1 MVYYNNPDERA
12 KQDALDAA
20 RGYSYLK
27 SPIPDWTQNPDN
39 PDWAANNPY
48 ASQGT
53 PYVPNSSPITDPWL
67 INYLQQQGY
76 TPSQIQS
83 MKMTDALAQQAGAP
97 PPQQT
102 RRSVAPPP
110 QSATDFGKSVAGA
123 AGKAGLSNVASQAG
137 AGTLGEAGSL
147 ASLGTAAGVGGVG
160 AYYAPSYMKYGNMAL
175 QGTGDKSD
183 VVKTAALTN
192 PMTSWAVPIVDKIS
206 GLWSSG
212 KPKDQKRRD
221 QVRKVMQQ
229 HGMFGTSGD
238 DWTLDN
244 PDNTGFDVGKD
255 GGAQYNGHKYYETD
269 LTNAPQNQSAAKA
282 GMDPLAYLIT
292 GGDKELAPEFSGY
305 FTNTVVQGAGGKD
318 LNVLKANILDKYKKA
333 GFDTPEKA
341 QAGIA
346 ELVKA
351 GKIDQATGQ
360 TLSASVMA
368 AFSPAAPM
376 GTRRSGP
383 MNPNASNNN
392 MARRR
397 AAGENRRRRTQA
409 QSYAPQVYAP
419 NVLSPTSTS
428 NGYNEFGQGLANV
441 YQQNQQ
447 GLV

>member
-12 KQDALDAA
+12 RQDELDQA

-27 SPIPDWTQNPDN
+27 QPIPDWEE
-39 PDWAANNPY
+39 NNPY
-48 ASQGT
+48 
-53 PYVPNSSPITDPWL
+53 YSSPTPPSSMPLDPSV
-67 INYLQQQGY
+67 IAYLQQQGY
-76 TPSQIQS
+76 TPAQIQD
-83 MKMTDALAQQAGAP
+83 MKMHNLIAP
-97 PPQQT
+97 ASNTQPPQQT
-102 RRSVAPPP
+102 RRSSSPPP
-110 QSATDFGKSVAGA
+110 KSPDAGDLTTGINRMVTGAALDKGTAGIYGPAMKVAGSISPEIPKTANKIIDAGAYVNPLTAPFKVASSFGDKLWGSGKS
-123 AGKAGLSNVASQAG
+123 
-137 AGTLGEAGSL
+137 
-147 ASLGTAAGVGGVG
+147 
-160 AYYAPSYMKYGNMAL
+160 
-175 QGTGDKSD
+175 
-183 VVKTAALTN
+183 
-192 PMTSWAVPIVDKIS
+192 
-206 GLWSSG
+206 
-212 KPKDQKRRD
+212 KDQQRRD
-221 QVRKVMQQ
+221 QVRKMMQE

-269 LTNAPQNQSAAKA
+269 VTNAPQNQAAAKT
-282 GMDPLAYLIT
+282 GVDPLAYLIT

-305 FTNTVVQGAGGKD
+305 FTNTVVQGAGAKD
-318 LNVLKANILDKYKKA
+318 INILKANIIDKYKKA

-360 TLSASVMA
+360 TLSASIMA
-368 AFSPAAPM
+368 TFAPAAPT

-397 AAGENRRRRTQA
+397 AAGDNKKRRTQV
-409 QSYAPQVYAP
+409 QSYAPQTFAP
-419 NVLSPTSTS
+419 NTLSPTSTS

-441 YQQNQQ
+441 YQQNQE

>member
-12 KQDALDAA
+12 RQDELDQA

-27 SPIPDWTQNPDN
+27 METPDWQQSPNN

-48 ASQGT
+48 ASQVT
-53 PYVPNSSPITDPWL
+53 PYANTPAPLPPSVIA
-67 INYLQQQGY
+67 YLQQQGY
-76 TPSQIQS
+76 TPAEIND
-83 MKMTDALAQQAGAP
+83 MKMHNLVDPASAQSSP
-97 PPQQT
+97 PPQT
-102 RRSVAPPP
+102 RRSSPP
-110 QSATDFGKSVAGA
+110 ATKSPDAGDLVTGINRMATGAALDKGSLGTYGPAMKVAGA
-123 AGKAGLSNVASQAG
+123 ISPEIPKTVNKIVDAG
-137 AGTLGEAGSL
+137 AYVNPLTAPFKIADKLGG
-147 ASLGTAAGVGGVG
+147 
-160 AYYAPSYMKYGNMAL
+160 
-175 QGTGDKSD
+175 
-183 VVKTAALTN
+183 
-192 PMTSWAVPIVDKIS
+192 
-206 GLWSSG
+206 GLWDSG
-212 KPKDQKRRD
+212 KSKDQQRRD

-269 LTNAPQNQSAAKA
+269 VTNAPTNQAAAKA
-282 GMDPLAYLIT
+282 GVDPLAYLIT

-305 FTNTVVQGAGGKD
+305 FTNTVVQGAGAKD
-318 LNVLKANILDKYKKA
+318 LNILKANILDKYKKA

-368 AFSPAAPM
+368 AFAPAAPM
-376 GTRRSGP
+376 GGPRRSGP
-383 MNPNASNNN
+383 VNPNASNNN

-397 AAGENRRRRTQA
+397 AAGENKKRRTQA
-409 QSYAPQVYAP
+409 QSYTPQTYAP

-428 NGYNEFGQGLANV
+428 NGYDQFGQGLANV
-441 YQQNQQ
+441 YQQNQE